1 MAAAT
6 LAHDA
11 RHPTTAVITSLL
23 RPVMGRVVTPLAT
36 GLLRAGV
43 TPDAV
48 TAAGTVGVM
57 AGALALW
64 ATGHFLAGTA
74 VITLFVLTDVLDG
87 TMARTLGTTSRYGAW
102 LDSTCDRAA
111 DAAVFG
117 SLAWWFAHGGD
128 DSLGQALALVVLVT
142 SSLVSYAKARAQ
154 GLGFSCDVGIA
165 ERTERLV
172 VVLAAGFALGLGA
185 PGTVMVVALAVLA
198 VLTLVT
204 VGQRARE
211 VRRQATLLG
220 P

>member
-1 MAAAT
+1 M
-6 LAHDA
+6 
-11 RHPTTAVITSLL
+11 ITSLL
-23 RPVMGRVVTPLAT
+23 RPVMGRVVTPLAN

-48 TAAGTVGVM
+48 TLLGTVGVL
-57 AGALALW
+57 AGAVSLW
-64 ATGHFLAGTA
+64 PRGHFFAGTA

-87 TMARTLGTTSRYGAW
+87 TMARTLGTSSRYGAW

-128 DSLGQALALVVLVT
+128 DRLGEALALLVLVT
-142 SSLVSYAKARAQ
+142 SGLVSYAKARAQ
-154 GLGFSCDVGIA
+154 GLGMTCDVGVA

-172 VVLAAGFALGLGA
+172 VVLAAGLAVGLGA
-185 PGTVMVVALAVLA
+185 PGAVLVVALAVLA

-211 VRRQATLLG
+211 VRRQAALLG